1 VIPRR
6 SALPVSSSLLATCAL
21 LVAATATAAPA
32 DRVRPPD
39 GWGLDAD
46 RAARLAPHLGRDS
59 HFGGA
64 ALDGSEVGV
73 WSAPDGG
80 AALIVSIVRAPAPA
94 DLAAAVRAEL
104 DLVRGTSR
112 AAALDGSTV
121 TETRWDERIAD
132 RAVEATLVW
141 RHGGHASTSTSR
153 TLISARGDGIERITG
168 ECVSRDDQPAGAAC
182 VAALGSLAPGIPA
195 GQRVEIAIGAVG
207 SAPPPAAASPGVPDR
222 APPRLGDGS
231 QLSLPPMKVE
241 AAPPAD
247 RRPFYVIGGLLILG
261 AIFFWNRARAARIG
275 ADAGRRWRRDAA
287 AASTDKGEP
296 S

>member
-6 SALPVSSSLLATCAL
+6 PALPVSSLLATCAL
-21 LVAATATAAPA
+21 LVTATATAAPA

-39 GWGLDAD
+39 GWSLDAD

-104 DLVRGTSR
+104 DLVRGTSQ
-112 AAALDGSTV
+112 AAALDGSAV
-121 TETRWDERIAD
+121 TETRWDERVAD

-141 RHGGHASTSTSR
+141 RHGGHGSTSTSR

-195 GQRVEIAIGAVG
+195 GQRVAIAIGAAG
-207 SAPPPAAASPGVPDR
+207 SAPPPAASPGVPDR
-222 APPRLGDGS
+222 AAPRLGDGS

-241 AAPPAD
+241 ATRPAD
-247 RRPFYVIGGLLILG
+247 RRPFYVVGGLLILG
-261 AIFFWNRARAARIG
+261 AIFLWNRARAARLG

-287 AASTDKGEP
+287 ASDKGEP